1 MKKFSVL
8 IMATALLFACGQKQP
23 RQEAI
28 VYPETAKTDS
38 FHVYYGDTV
47 AEPYAWLENDT
58 SAETKEWVAAQ
69 NKVTQDYLAKIPF
82 RESLKNRLTELANY

>member
-69 NKVTQDYLAKIPF
+69 NKVTQDYL
-82 RESLKNRLTELANY
+82 T